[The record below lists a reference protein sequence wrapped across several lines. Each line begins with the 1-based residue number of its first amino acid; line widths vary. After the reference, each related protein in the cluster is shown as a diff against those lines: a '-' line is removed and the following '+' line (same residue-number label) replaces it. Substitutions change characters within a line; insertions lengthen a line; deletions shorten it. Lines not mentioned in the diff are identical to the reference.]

1 MTTTGL
7 SQIHQVSQRAF
18 SDSEFLRH
26 SLQNSA
32 DDVNDDVLAE
42 DVGLDD
48 PGVVLL
54 RGDHV
59 DVVLEHLGLQLLLGL
74 RLEVGPAQGQTVSQ
88 TCQFSVDFR

>member
-1 MTTTGL
+1 M
-7 SQIHQVSQRAF
+7 
-18 SDSEFLRH
+18 
-26 SLQNSA
+26 
-32 DDVNDDVLAE
+32 NDDVLAN

-74 RLEVGPAQGQTVSQ
+74 GLEVGPVYMDSF
-88 TCQFSVDFR
+88 CS